1 MFYHALTGNGG
12 ESSKQYTELEVI
24 TVAPNYAP
32 SGNLDINC
40 NIDDLVLL
48 YLEPRSPGD
57 ITYNISIN
65 GAELLKEINTD
76 VNSGANIYHRKTYLY
91 KATAKNVQGTISSTP
106 IDAIMTAFKIS

>member
-12 ESSKQYTELEVI
+12 TSKQYTELEVI

-32 SGNLDINC
+32 SGSVDINC

-57 ITYNISIN
+57 ITYNITIN

-76 VNSGANIYHRKTYLY
+76 VASGASIYHKRTCLY
-91 KATAKNVQGTISSTP
+91 KATAKNVQGTISST
-106 IDAIMTAFKIS
+106 IDTVMTAFKIS